1 MPNFRFTLEY
11 DGSDFEGWQS
21 QPDGHRT
28 VQDTLEA
35 AILQVTGKSVR
46 LQAAG
51 RTDTGVHAEGQVAS
65 AEIETELAPSVLR
78 RALNAVLPPDVA
90 VLECEAA
97 SPEFHARFAACGKIY
112 RYTVWNGTLRSP
124 RRRRHS
130 YAFPHPVDLDK
141 MRSAACDL
149 LGTHD
154 FAAFA
159 ASGSSVQSTE
169 RTLRRV
175 EIGGAPGAEIVFEF
189 EGDGFLRYMVRNLV
203 GTLLEIG
210 QGRRPTSEM
219 RRLLEAKDRT
229 LAGPTAPALGLVLHK
244 VFY

>member
-28 VQDTLEA
+28 AQDTFEA

-46 LQAAG
+46 VHAAG
-51 RTDTGVHAEGQVAS
+51 RTDTGVHAEGQVVNV
-65 AEIETELAPSVLR
+65 EIETALAPAAFR
-78 RALNAVLPPDVA
+78 RALNATLPSDIA
-90 VLECEAA
+90 VLECEIVP
-97 SPEFHARFAACGKIY
+97 PEFHARFGARGKIY
-112 RYTVWNGTLRSP
+112 RYTVWNGALRSP

-130 YAFPHPVDLDK
+130 YAFPYPLDLDT
-141 MRSAACDL
+141 MRTAAL
-149 LGTHD
+149 ALVGHHD
-154 FAAFA
+154 FASFA
-159 ASGSSVQSTE
+159 ASGSKVQTTE
-169 RTLRRV
+169 RTLARV
-175 EIGGAPGAEIVFEF
+175 DITGCLGGEIVFEI

-210 QGRRPTSEM
+210 QGRRSVDDLQ
-219 RRLLEAKDRT
+219 RLLAAKDRT
-229 LAGPTAPALGLVLHK
+229 LAGPTAPAHGLVLCK